1 MKNKKIKPK
10 RLPLKGRTILVT
22 QAPHQAKRFSHLL
35 KKKGAHVLQCPT
47 IDILSYE
54 TKEMVKILK
63 AVKEYDWLVFMSQ
76 NAVSYF
82 FDQLKRHKISKSVL
96 RSVKMSAIGKTTKES
111 LKQYKLRVHLTPPVY
126 ESFELANAFKGKI
139 EGKKFLIVSSVN
151 GRTVL
156 ADELKRRGA
165 VVATLSVYKTIL
177 PLENTKLLQKYLSE
191 ERIDAVTFTSPSTV
205 ENFITML
212 NPHGDKSIQR
222 RLEFLTI
229 AALGDVTSKA
239 VESFGLRV
247 RVQPSEF
254 TIPSFV
260 NTLSR
265 EL

>member
-1 MKNKKIKPK
+1 MEKNK

-22 QAPHQAKRFSHLL
+22 QAVSQARRFTTLL
-35 KKKGAHVLQCPT
+35 KQKGANVLHCPT
-47 IDILSYE
+47 IDILSH
-54 TKEMVKILK
+54 EMKDTAKLLK
-63 AVKEYDWLVFMSQ
+63 NLKSNDWIVFMSQ

-82 FDQLKRHKISKSVL
+82 FEQLKKYKISKVLL
-96 RSVKMSAIGKTTKES
+96 RSVKIGAIGKTTKES
-111 LKQYKLRVHLTPPVY
+111 LRQYKLRVHLTPAIY
-126 ESFELANAFKGKI
+126 ESKELANSFKGKI
-139 EGKKFLIVSSVN
+139 ESKRFLIVSALN

-156 ADELKRRGA
+156 QEELKKRGA
-165 VVATLSVYKTIL
+165 IVETLNVYKTTL
-177 PLENTKLLQKYLSE
+177 PMENATVLQKYLME

-205 ENFITML
+205 ENFMTML
-212 NPHGDKSIQR
+212 HPVKERFLQR
-222 RLEFLTI
+222 HLEFLTI
-229 AALGDVTSKA
+229 ATLGDVTSKA